1 MPAGRAE
8 QGQASVEMAALL
20 PLPAGQPRRMPAGR
34 AEEGQAS
41 VEMAALLPLVVL
53 VGALLW
59 QAVVAGQALWLS
71 GAAARAAARAAAVGG
86 DAEAAARGAVPPAL
100 ERGLRVRASEGGA
113 VRVSLRVPSVLT
125 NGTLT
130 TVESRAAFPKQA
142 P

>member
-1 MPAGRAE
+1 
-8 QGQASVEMAALL
+8 
-20 PLPAGQPRRMPAGR
+20 MPAGR

-41 VEMAALLPLVVL
+41 IEMAALLPLVVL

-86 DAEAAARGAVPPAL
+86 DAEAAARGAVPAGL
-100 ERGLRVRASEGGA
+100 ERGLRVRTAADGGA
-113 VRVSLRVPSVLT
+113 VRISLQVPSVLT
-125 NGTLT
+125 DGTLT
-130 TVESRAAFPKQA
+130 TVESRAAFPKQR